1 MCGILGII
9 HNRKYNLSNNE
20 FKKIN
25 QQNFNRGPDN
35 QGIENILISNK
46 FVKLGHSRL
55 SILDLSKK
63 ANQPMYSSSERF
75 IISFNG
81 EIYNHLDL
89 RKILNQKKN
98 IKWKTTSDTET
109 LLNLFENY
117 SNQDVLKK
125 IEGMFAFILLDKK
138 ENKILVARDIAG
150 EKPLYFCFNN
160 LFTAFASDLKT
171 LTKIP
176 QIKKDIDG
184 NSVQKYLEYNYIPS
198 PNTIYKNI
206 FKLHSAS
213 YILLDLNKFTFENV
227 NNYNQLNTIK
237 GIENKKW
244 WNLDFKRKNSQNNN
258 INYYE
263 EKISYELKKSVK
275 QQLISDVPLGAFL
288 SAGID
293 SSLIVSLMQEFNNK
307 TKTFNI
313 GFEEND
319 YDESY
324 YSKEIAKILSTDHTS
339 YIFTENDILNTIQT
353 TSYAYSEPFA
363 DSSQLPT
370 LIVSKLA
377 KEKVKV
383 VLTGDGGDELFGGYN
398 RYIYANRFWKK
409 LNILNP
415 KIRNFIVIN
424 LLSLSPMRLLT
435 FLGKRF
441 NLNLNPSSIRKIILK
456 LKSINSELTYYH
468 ALTQEWTSD
477 TNILI
482 NNHDNKNSF
491 EIEKIFKL
499 NNYLFEE
506 KMMIADFF
514 TYLPDDILC
523 KVDRATMHYSLES
536 RAPFLNKSLIENS
549 FDIPLKYK
557 INKGNSKII
566 LRNLLKKYI
575 PEKLIDKPKKG
586 FGVPIGKMM
595 RGSLKSWTNDIL
607 SKNRCSKH
615 GFFDFNIVE
624 NEKNNHFNNITNNQY
639 KLWSLIQFNEWFHN
653 VHMQK

>member
-1 MCGILGII
+1 
-9 HNRKYNLSNNE
+9 
-20 FKKIN
+20 
-25 QQNFNRGPDN
+25 
-35 QGIENILISNK
+35 
-46 FVKLGHSRL
+46 
-55 SILDLSKK
+55 
-63 ANQPMYSSSERF
+63 
-75 IISFNG
+75 
-81 EIYNHLDL
+81 
-89 RKILNQKKN
+89 
-98 IKWKTTSDTET
+98 
-109 LLNLFENY
+109 
-117 SNQDVLKK
+117 
-125 IEGMFAFILLDKK
+125 
-138 ENKILVARDIAG
+138 
-150 EKPLYFCFNN
+150 
-160 LFTAFASDLKT
+160 
-171 LTKIP
+171 
-176 QIKKDIDG
+176 
-184 NSVQKYLEYNYIPS
+184 
-198 PNTIYKNI
+198 
-206 FKLHSAS
+206 
-213 YILLDLNKFTFENV
+213 
-227 NNYNQLNTIK
+227 
-237 GIENKKW
+237 
-244 WNLDFKRKNSQNNN
+244 
-258 INYYE
+258 
-263 EKISYELKKSVK
+263 
-275 QQLISDVPLGAFL
+275 
-288 SAGID
+288 
-293 SSLIVSLMQEFNNK
+293 MQEFNNK